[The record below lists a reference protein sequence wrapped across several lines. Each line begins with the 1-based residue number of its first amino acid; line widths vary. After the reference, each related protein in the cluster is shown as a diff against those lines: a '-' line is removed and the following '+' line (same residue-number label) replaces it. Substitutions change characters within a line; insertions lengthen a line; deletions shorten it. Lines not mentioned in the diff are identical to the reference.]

1 VGRPNL
7 VSAIGPFLSDFDPVI
22 AAHAAELMNRWG
34 QSGARPAPRPLPPAR
49 VPGWSDLERL
59 SRTSVLLEMKGGGR
73 ITIQLRPFDA
83 PTNAARLAAMAREG
97 KFNGLTFHRVAAN
110 FVVQGGSPGA
120 NEYSGQDKFTRDERG
135 LLSHERGTVGLSTR
149 GRDTGD
155 GQIFINL
162 VDNWRLD
169 HTYTVL
175 GEVTEGMNLV
185 DAMLEGAVIER
196 ALVVEVPN
204 GR

>member
-1 VGRPNL
+1 
-7 VSAIGPFLSDFDPVI
+7 
-22 AAHAAELMNRWG
+22 
-34 QSGARPAPRPLPPAR
+34 
-49 VPGWSDLERL
+49 
-59 SRTSVLLEMKGGGR
+59 MKGGGR

-83 PTNAARLAAMAREG
+83 PTNAARLAAMARAG

-120 NEYSGQDKFTRDERG
+120 NEYSGQDQFTRDERG
-135 LLSHERGTVGLSTR
+135 LLSHARGTVGLSTR

-175 GEVTEGMNLV
+175 GEVTQGMDLV

-204 GR
+204 DR